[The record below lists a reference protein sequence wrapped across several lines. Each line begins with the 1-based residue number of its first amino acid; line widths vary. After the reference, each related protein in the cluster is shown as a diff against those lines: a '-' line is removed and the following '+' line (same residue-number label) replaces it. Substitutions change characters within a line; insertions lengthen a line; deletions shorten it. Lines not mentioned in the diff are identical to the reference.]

1 MNIAL
6 VGYGKMGK
14 EVEKTAQERGHEI
27 VLAIDIDNQH
37 EFTPG
42 NLGKAD
48 VAIEF
53 TRPDTAVSNISKCLK
68 AKLPVVCGTTGWME
82 HLPAVSGL
90 VNENQTALFH
100 APNYS
105 LGVNIFFKLNEYLAR
120 IMNNFEQY
128 NAEIEETH
136 HTQKLDSPSGT
147 AIKLAEGLL
156 ANLDRKSEWEEDT
169 ADKASKLNIHAIRKE
184 NVFGIHTITYDSDVD
199 TISMAHEA
207 KSRKGFALGAVVAAE
222 FIKDKKGVFTMNDL
236 LKF

>member
-1 MNIAL
+1 MKIAL
-6 VGYGKMGK
+6 IGYGKMGK
-14 EVEKTAQERGHEI
+14 IVEKIALERGHQI
-27 VLAIDIDNQH
+27 SLAIDIDNQH
-37 EFTPG
+37 EFTPE
-42 NLGKAD
+42 NLAKAD

-53 TRPDTAVSNISKCLK
+53 TRPDTAVSNITRCLN

-82 HLPAVSGL
+82 HLPAVSKL
-90 VNENQTALFH
+90 ANENQTALFH

-105 LGVNIFFKLNEYLAR
+105 LGVNIFFKLNEYLAQ

-128 NAEIEETH
+128 NVEIEEAH

-147 AIKLAEGLL
+147 AIKLAEGLM
-156 ANLDRKSEWEEDT
+156 ANLERKNEWEEDT
-169 ADKASKLNIHAIRKE
+169 ADKASKLNIHAVREE

-207 KSRKGFALGAVVAAE
+207 KSRKGFALGAVIAAE
-222 FIKDKKGVFTMNDL
+222 FIKDKNGVFTMNDL